1 MPIVK
6 ATGSAG
12 SVPSD
17 SRLENISPAII
28 EMLAAQVRQMVA
40 ESGNPCDFDAR
51 SWLHEWLHSRV
62 PALGGRR
69 PIDHLD
75 TPDNI
80 DLVSRM
86 LASAQ
91 SGAYW

>member
-1 MPIVK
+1 MPIVEP
-6 ATGSAG
+6 TGSAD

-28 EMLAAQVRQMVA
+28 EMLAAQVRRMVE
-40 ESGNPCDFDAR
+40 ESGSPDDFDAQ
-51 SWLHEWLHSRV
+51 SWLREWLHSRV

-75 TPDNI
+75 TPENI
-80 DLVSRM
+80 DLISSM